1 MTLTSHLNRLESA
14 GLIRLAQ
21 LEPDLEYLFRHALVQ
36 EAAYASLLASDRRRL
51 HREVGQVV
59 EHLYSDRLDELA
71 ATLARHFERAG
82 EDEHALQYYLRAGK
96 AALAAY
102 ANQEAETQYTHA
114 LGLVCSVAE
123 RATLLA
129 GLGEAIYRQGR
140 VDEAIETWQEGIEL
154 YRDMG
159 DFDGAA
165 RLYARSARAAW
176 HGGDQPRGLRLCQEG
191 LEVTA
196 SAPESHG
203 QAILVHEAGRA
214 YHFNGMQDQALTLCR
229 QALEMAE
236 RLGAVDVQ
244 ADTLTTRAVLP
255 NRPSEEVLADLR
267 RAVQLAE
274 SAGLLEIA
282 SRANHNLGVMTSDL
296 LGDQRAAREY
306 FRRAAN
312 HCQRRC
318 VATEQVFS
326 LISALGI
333 SVGLGDLADVEATL
347 PEIEQLVEGSPD
359 PEHVAQELQIM
370 RAFLLWTR
378 GPRAE
383 ALHIM
388 RTAQAKARE
397 RGNLQVLLI
406 ICKELASSL
415 LELDREGQP
424 TDWAEVEAAL
434 AEAIDLSQRGL
445 GGKLGPLCHLAIVHA
460 RQGQVEEARRL
471 LDRAREAGGSERAV
485 WDEASLTTAE
495 TELAFAEKRW
505 PQALA
510 GAEALAATWARM
522 GRRFAWA
529 RTLQDW
535 AKIHV
540 TRGEP
545 ADIERAQALLR
556 EARTAFREMGASYYV
571 TLIEDQLRELRARTL
586 DQAIALGKAA
596 RELAVARR
604 IQEGLLPQES
614 PYLPGWQLAAV
625 LEPARETSGD
635 FYDFIPLPNGSWG
648 LVIADVADK
657 GAGAALY
664 MALSRTLLRTYALE
678 YVKQPELALAAANE
692 RILADTH
699 TDMFVTVFYGILD
712 PQSGT
717 LTYCNAGHNPPYL
730 LEAGRPGAV
739 RRLRRTG
746 VALGI
751 LEARGWESDRV
762 QMGPGDILLLYTDGV
777 TEAQGSAGVM
787 FGEER
792 LLEVVQARLGS
803 PATQKALAH
812 EIQEAVLEEI
822 DRFVGTAPQFDDL
835 TLVVVARSAER

>member
-1 MTLTSHLNRLESA
+1 MTVMSHLNRLESA

-21 LEPDLEYLFRHALVQ
+21 LEPDLEYLFRHALVH
-36 EAAYASLLASDRRRL
+36 EAAYASLLASDRKRL

-102 ANQEAETQYTHA
+102 ANQEAEVQYSHA

-123 RATLLA
+123 RATLLS
-129 GLGEAIYRQGR
+129 GLGEAVYRQGR
-140 VDEAIETWQEGIEL
+140 VDEAIRTWREGIEL
-154 YRDMG
+154 FRDLG
-159 DFDGAA
+159 DFDGVA
-165 RLYARSARAAW
+165 RLYARSARASW

-214 YHFNGMQDQALTLCR
+214 YHFNGLPDQALALCR

-244 ADTLTTRAVLP
+244 ADALTTRGVLP
-255 NRPSEEVLADLR
+255 NRPPEKALADLR
-267 RAVQLAE
+267 RAVELAE
-274 SAGLLEIA
+274 SAELLEIA
-282 SRANHNLGVMTSDL
+282 GRANHNLAVMTSGL
-296 LGDQRAAREY
+296 LGDQRTALEY
-306 FRRAAN
+306 YRRAASLA
-312 HCQRRC
+312 QRRG
-318 VATEQVFS
+318 VAGEQAFS
-326 LISALGI
+326 LISALGTSI
-333 SVGLGDLADVEATL
+333 SLGELADVEAIL
-347 PEIEQLVEGSPD
+347 PEIEQLLEGSPD
-359 PEHVAQELQIM
+359 PEPTLLELQAI
-370 RAFLLWTR
+370 RAYLLWTR
-378 GPRAE
+378 GQRAE
-383 ALHIM
+383 TMQMMRAL
-388 RTAQAKARE
+388 QADARE
-397 RGNLQVLLI
+397 RGNLQMLFNI
-406 ICKELASSL
+406 SSELASCL

-424 TDWAEVEAAL
+424 TDWTEVEAAL
-434 AEAIDLSQRGL
+434 AEAIDLGQRGL
-445 GGKLGPLCHLAIVHA
+445 GGKLGPLCQLAVVRA
-460 RQGQVEEARRL
+460 RQGQVKEARRL
-471 LDRAREAGGSERAV
+471 LERARQVGGSERAV

-505 PQALA
+505 REALA

-535 AKIHV
+535 AKIHLA
-540 TRGEP
+540 RGEP

-571 TLIEDQLRELRARTL
+571 TLIEDQLRGLRARTL

-614 PYLPGWQLAAV
+614 PYLRGWQLAAV

-635 FYDFIPLPNGSWG
+635 FYDFIPLPNGLWG

-664 MALSRTLLRTYALE
+664 MALSRTLLRTYAAE
-678 YVKQPELALAAANE
+678 YVEQPELALAAANE

-717 LTYCNAGHNPPYL
+717 LTYCNAGHNPPFL
-730 LEAGRPGAV
+730 FEAGKPGAV
-739 RRLRRTG
+739 RRLRQTG

-751 LEARGWESDRV
+751 FEAGGWESDRV
-762 QMGPGDILLLYTDGV
+762 QIDPGDVLVLYTDGV
-777 TEAQGSAGVM
+777 TEAQGATGVM

-803 PATQKALAH
+803 PTTQKAVAH

-822 DRFVGTAPQFDDL
+822 RQFVGTAPQFDDL
-835 TLVVVARSAER
+835 TLVVVVRSPER